1 MAAMVTG
8 AVTSQPIG
16 HYEFCHKYATECSI
30 KSRSAPSPKVSAKG
44 WAAVRQINRAVNARY
59 IAKTD
64 KEVYGR
70 EEVWSYPSNF
80 ADCEDFALEK
90 RKELAAQGFALSDL
104 LMTVVRKPD
113 GEGHAVLTLRTSDG
127 DFILDNLDNE
137 VKPWFATPY
146 TFLKRQ
152 ASFNTGRWGHHRKW
166 PRPAGRRIEITCSPE
181 YRLTFARIIQ
191 VAGECFWY
199 RLVGRR
205 FPDAPNLLGGNL

>member
-1 MAAMVTG
+1 MFDQEPVCPFP
-8 AVTSQPIG
+8 QDQ
-16 HYEFCHKYATECSI
+16 
-30 KSRSAPSPKVSAKG
+30 RKG
-44 WAAVRQINRAVNARY
+44 WAAVRHINRAVNARY

-70 EEVWSYPSNF
+70 EEVWSYPTNF

-152 ASFNTGRWGHHRKW
+152 ASFNTGRWVTIEN
-166 PRPAGRRIEITCSPE
+166 GRD
-181 YRLTFARIIQ
+181 L
-191 VAGECFWY
+191 
-199 RLVGRR
+199 LVG
-205 FPDAPNLLGGNL
+205 ALK

>member
-1 MAAMVTG
+1 MKIALQARRFAVILVSVLVPVSAAVPAPRPMAAMVTG

-16 HYEFCHKYATECSI
+16 HYEFCQKYAAECSI
-30 KSRSAPSPKVSAKG
+30 KSRSAPSPKISAKG
-44 WAAVRQINRAVNARY
+44 WTAVRQINRAVNARY

-70 EEVWSYPSNF
+70 EEVWSYPTNF

-152 ASFNTGRWGHHRKW
+152 ASFNTGRWVTIEN
-166 PRPAGRRIEITCSPE
+166 GRD
-181 YRLTFARIIQ
+181 L
-191 VAGECFWY
+191 
-199 RLVGRR
+199 LVG
-205 FPDAPNLLGGNL
+205 ALK

>member
-1 MAAMVTG
+1 MMIALQARRIAVILVSVLVPVSAAVPAPRPMAAMVTG

-64 KEVYGR
+64 KEVFGR

-152 ASFNTGRWGHHRKW
+152 ASFNTGRWVTIEN
-166 PRPAGRRIEITCSPE
+166 GRD
-181 YRLTFARIIQ
+181 L
-191 VAGECFWY
+191 
-199 RLVGRR
+199 LVG
-205 FPDAPNLLGGNL
+205 ALK

>member
-1 MAAMVTG
+1 MKIALQARRFAVILISILVPVGSAVPAPRPMAAMVTG

-16 HYEFCHKYATECSI
+16 HYEFCQKYGAECSI

-44 WAAVRQINRAVNARY
+44 WATVRQINRAVNARY

-70 EEVWSYPSNF
+70 EEIWSYPTNF
-80 ADCEDFALEK
+80 ADCEDYALEK

-137 VKPWFATPY
+137 VKPWYATPY

-152 ASFNTGRWGHHRKW
+152 ASFNTGRWVTIEN
-166 PRPAGRRIEITCSPE
+166 GRD
-181 YRLTFARIIQ
+181 L
-191 VAGECFWY
+191 
-199 RLVGRR
+199 LVG
-205 FPDAPNLLGGNL
+205 ALK

>member
-1 MAAMVTG
+1 MMIALQARRIAVILVSVLVPVSAAVPAPRPMAAMVTG

-152 ASFNTGRWGHHRKW
+152 ASFNTGRWVTIEN
-166 PRPAGRRIEITCSPE
+166 GRD
-181 YRLTFARIIQ
+181 L
-191 VAGECFWY
+191 
-199 RLVGRR
+199 LVG
-205 FPDAPNLLGGNL
+205 ALK